1 LADLS
6 RILRRAASLLL
17 AAAPLLA
24 GPRLDTEPVA
34 GIADDAV
41 RIDAIVGARVVPRPG
56 AVIDSGTVV
65 LRDGRIAAVGPSRRV
80 QPPVGARV
88 WDGTGQTLYAGLI
101 EPAAE
106 IGLPAGDDARA
117 LATHWNVNVLAD
129 LRAADRYRADA
140 GALKELR
147 ALGFTA
153 ALVTPSTGLF
163 RGRSALVSTAEGPLR
178 QVLVRADVAQH
189 VALHNPGSPSDR
201 QENVRYPGSLMG
213 AVALVRQTFL
223 DADWYAHALSRRDTP
238 PLQADPALAALG
250 GVVDGNGLVVLQV
263 GNERMLRTARMI
275 VDEADLERVVLRG
288 GGAEYRQLQRLMAM
302 KHPVILPVAFP
313 PAPDVSDPEDALRV
327 SLASLWHWEAA
338 PGNPAAVREAGVE
351 VALTSTGL
359 PKRSEFHAQVRRAID
374 HGLSAEDALAAVTS
388 VPARFLG
395 VDDELGTIAPGKR
408 AHLTIA
414 DGDLFA
420 EGTKVLALWIDGVRH
435 VVQPAPELDLRGDW
449 QWTAADP
456 TLPDLRLSV
465 EGGAVADSWSATI
478 RRDSLDLGARH
489 FRVDRRRLSLTVPG
503 DSLGVVG
510 HIRLSGHSTPE
521 GLAGD
526 AQFPDGHTVAWTA
539 TRLVADDN
547 GSADDGPKE
556 GEPKKAA
563 GESPARGPS
572 PAPLAPPF
580 PPVAFGAPV
589 PPQPDAVLV
598 RGATIWT
605 SGSRGILP
613 QADLLVRKGRIAAI
627 GTDLDAPRGAVVID
641 ARGKHVTPGLVDAHV
656 HAGVMGGV
664 NEWTRAVSAEV
675 RVGDVLNAYDAR
687 LYRFL
692 AQGTTTVHTMHGSS
706 NPIGGQNATLKL
718 RWGAPAED
726 LLAEGAAPTIKFA
739 LGENVKHSNRGP
751 HFTTRYPQTRM
762 GVVELIRDRLTRAR
776 EYARSRRQDDGTR
789 RDLQLDALVE
799 VLEGRRLVHCHSYR
813 QDEILALIR
822 VAEEFGFTVGTFQ
835 HVLEGYKVA
844 AEIAAHGAGAST
856 FSDWWGYKYEVAD
869 ATPYNAALMHFV
881 GVGVSLN
888 SDLSNFGGRIHVD
901 AAKAVK
907 YGGVSEEEALH
918 MITIEPAR
926 QLGLQDRVGS
936 LEPGKDAD
944 FVLWSRSPL
953 SGTTLCEQT
962 WIDGRRY
969 FDRDADAERRH
980 QVEAE
985 RARLV
990 QAVLETSE

>member
-1 LADLS
+1 MADLS
-6 RILRRAASLLL
+6 RILRRAATLLL
-17 AAAPLLA
+17 TAAPLLA

-56 AVIDSGTVV
+56 VVIDSGTVV

-80 QPPVGARV
+80 QPPAGARV

-106 IGLPAGDDARA
+106 IGLPTGDEARA
-117 LATHWNVNVLAD
+117 QATHWNVNVLAD
-129 LRAADRYRADA
+129 LRAVDRYRADA
-140 GALKELR
+140 GALQELR

-223 DADWYAHALSRRDTP
+223 DAAWYADAPNRRDTP
-238 PLQADPALAALG
+238 PLQPEPALAALA
-250 GVVDGNGLVVLQV
+250 GVIDGDDLVVLQV
-263 GNERMLRTARMI
+263 GNERMLRAARTI
-275 VDEADLERVVLRG
+275 VDEAELERVVLRG
-288 GGAEYRQLQRLMAM
+288 GGAEYRQVQRLTAM
-302 KHPVILPVAFP
+302 QRPIILPVAFP
-313 PAPDVSDPEDALRV
+313 PAPDVSDAEDALRV

-338 PGNPAAVREAGVE
+338 PGNPAAVRDAGIE
-351 VALTSTGL
+351 IALTSTGL

-374 HGLSAEDALAAVTS
+374 YGLSAEDALAAVTT
-388 VPARFLG
+388 VPAGLLG
-395 VDDELGTIAPGKR
+395 VDEELGTITPGKR

-435 VVQPAPELDLRGDW
+435 VLQPAPDLDLRGDW
-449 QWTAADP
+449 QWTSADS

-465 EGGAVADSWSATI
+465 EGGAAPDSWSASLQ
-478 RRDSLDLGARH
+478 RDSLDLQTRH

-503 DSLGVVG
+503 DSLGIVG
-510 HIRLSGHSTPE
+510 HIQISGRVTSE

-526 AQFPDGHTVAWTA
+526 AALPDGRSVTWTA
-539 TRLVADDN
+539 TPVAADSAS
-547 GSADDGPKE
+547 SADDDRRDASE
-556 GEPKKAA
+556 KASA
-563 GESPARGPS
+563 QTLPRATT
-572 PAPLAPPF
+572 APPF

-692 AQGTTTVHTMHGSS
+692 AQGTTTVHTMHGSA

-718 RWGAPAED
+718 RWGAPAEG
-726 LLAEGAAPTIKFA
+726 LFAEGATPTIKFA

-926 QLGLQDRVGS
+926 QLGLQDRIGS

-969 FDRDADAERRH
+969 FDREADAERRH